1 MVVVVEDKKWKM
13 RWTRGKNNKNEEGE
27 KQKKCGGGGGIWLH
41 YTLNRVEMKVET

>member
-1 MVVVVEDKKWKM
+1 M

-27 KQKKCGGGGGIWLH
+27 KQKKCGGGGGGIWLH